1 MKKLFKKKQKLGKGM
16 PSAVILSILIHVGLF
31 LLAGMLVVFTVVKKE
46 EQKFEPPKAVERPKM
61 KLKKP
66 KVKVKKSSKP
76 KPTTR
81 IVTKMNRAS
90 MPDIQLPEMT
100 GMGDGLSGGLGGFE
114 LMPDVGEVTLFG
126 SGQSIG
132 NDFVGTFYD
141 FKRGRTGRDI
151 PMNPDMYLAAL
162 RAFVVGDWKISKL
175 AKYYHSPKELFATSF
190 MIPTILSSVAP
201 AAFDEADT
209 LGYCWAAH
217 YKGQLVHKDGITF
230 RFWGQGDDILLVR
243 VNGKLV
249 LNACWPGDSE
259 SQFSSL
265 WRTHSAKSRTYYLG
279 NNKSV
284 VGDWITL
291 EPGVPLDM
299 EVLIGEK
306 PGGGYCA
313 MLLVEVEGVRYET
326 GPQSNPLLPMFKTTE
341 PSLDL
346 IDAIYRDLVL
356 GEATVT
362 NGPVFSDYETA
373 GRSVSIET
381 VEPEPAAEPESD
393 PAEEEERMWTREDG
407 KSFEAKF
414 LTVISGKA
422 VLEDS
427 RGKQRKI
434 PLDQFSEED
443 RTYIEL
449 SQPPEFNIDFSKK
462 SSQFIGKMSPYNNR
476 SPAKVL
482 DYVFGTR
489 IKQISTGLYNH
500 ELKVEFFAVG
510 SEIFGDHHVLLDHQE
525 SRFTLTKE
533 NQQTYEFA
541 GDPVRLTSYELY
553 GDFKGIKYAGYLV
566 VITDSRGK
574 IIAHQTPNKWL
585 FENLENLRRL
595 PVGRYMDKTCTRTFP
610 SRPITDKY

>member
-1 MKKLFKKKQKLGKGM
+1 MKKRLGKQQKITKGM
-16 PSAVILSILIHVGLF
+16 SRAVVLSIAIHVGLF

-46 EQKFEPPKAVERPKM
+46 EQKFVPPKAVERPKM
-61 KLKKP
+61 KLRKP
-66 KVKVKKSSKP
+66 KVKVKKTSKP

-100 GMGDGLSGGLGGFE
+100 GMTAGLGGGIGGFD
-114 LMPDVGEVTLFG
+114 LMPDLDQVTVFG

-141 FKRGRTGRDI
+141 FKRDRTGRDI
-151 PMNPDMYLAAL
+151 PMDPDMYLKAL
-162 RAFVVGDWKISKL
+162 KDFVVSGWKPAKL
-175 AKYYHSPKELFATSF
+175 GKYYQSPKKLYATTF

-217 YKGQLVHKDGITF
+217 YTGKLVHKDGIKF

-243 VNGKLV
+243 VDGKMV
-249 LNACWPGDSE
+249 LSACWPGISE
-259 SQFSSL
+259 SYFTSL
-265 WRTHSAKSRTYYLG
+265 WQTSSSYSRRFYLG
-279 NNKSV
+279 NNTSV

-313 MLLVEVEGVRYET
+313 MLLVEVEGVEYEN
-326 GPQSNPLLPMFKTTE
+326 GPQNNPLLPMFKTSE

-346 IDAIYRDLVL
+346 IDAIYKDLVL

-362 NGPVFSDYETA
+362 NGPVFSDYESAGWTGTA
-373 GRSVSIET
+373 K
-381 VEPEPAAEPESD
+381 EPEQIKPATPEVFS
-393 PAEEEERMWTREDG
+393 EHEMRTWTGVDG
-407 KSFEAKF
+407 KVLEARF
-414 LTVISGKA
+414 LTVISDKA

-427 RGKQRKI
+427 HGKQRKF
-434 PLDQFSEED
+434 PLAQLSPGD
-443 RTYIEL
+443 REFTEL
-449 SQPPEFNIDFSKK
+449 ATPPSFKIDFSKK
-462 SSQFIGKMSPYNNR
+462 SSQFIEKMSPYNGR
-476 SPAKVL
+476 TPAKVL
-482 DYVFGTR
+482 DYVFSTR
-489 IKQISTGLYNH
+489 LKQTSAGLYNH
-500 ELKVEFFAVG
+500 ELKVEFFAIG
-510 SEIFGDHHVLLDHQE
+510 AENFGDHYILLDRQE
-525 SRFTLTKE
+525 SRFTPTKE
-533 NQQTYEFA
+533 NRQTHEFS
-541 GDPVRLTSYELY
+541 GESVRLTSYELY
-553 GDFKGIKYAGYLV
+553 GDFKGMKYDGYLV
-566 VITDSRGK
+566 VVTDSRGK
-574 IIAHQTPNKWL
+574 IIAHKTPNKWL

-595 PVGRYMDKTCTRTFP
+595 PVGRYMDKTCSRVFP